1 MKTTKKLLAL
11 LLALVML
18 MSVIPMGA
26 FAVGADE
33 TVETTAATEADS
45 SPDETTE
52 VTEEPEATTE
62 PTAEATTE
70 ATEEPTEETTDPT
83 ETTEIALFADE
94 PAEDEGRGVEYVSPR
109 DTSGDPLYKIL
120 HIDAGRKYTSLATL
134 KTMVDYVAINGMN
147 QIDLYLSDN
156 QGLRFGVTDS
166 EGNFII
172 SANGTTYNL
181 ANALGYY
188 DNSAAEPSKAT
199 DKIDKW
205 LSPAEMK
212 DLIIYAAAK
221 GVDIVPSINMPGHM
235 AAILQ
240 GSGDARI
247 SAFGKTFYSQ
257 SESTHYSNESLD
269 MGNKAAVNFA
279 LALLDAYC
287 SYFRG
292 ITDDEGNR
300 LVKYFSIAADEYGQ
314 DLEHFAWGGE
324 GFGTAYMNAK
334 GEYGDLVQ
342 FLNRAGN
349 VIKSYGMTPRAFNDA
364 FLSDY
369 NTDAKALGLNTDYQ
383 LYYWGGGWG
392 GMKNADPDVLSSN
405 GFKVINCNSNYYYIC
420 CHARPYGSYYDTV
433 EAIRNNPFEL
443 KTFATGTVSF
453 TPAGAMYCI
462 WCDHCTGGASHE
474 TDISTSAMEVMA
486 EWAACLSATPDVN
499 YEYVEKVDDTGVK
512 IGAAGLSDI
521 AVDKLDDPT
530 ILAAAEGKV
539 LTYSVQM
546 LNAQRDYTGS
556 YRISLPIPDGW
567 DAAKVRGFTVGELA
581 ATMSADNEATLP
593 VREAS
598 GNVKDGYYVLDVD
611 TPYAAVGIYEAADA
625 PEGQEVVNITLNVGD
640 TYDLGTL
647 EGDFRDTAHGYDSV
661 VEVEQ
666 TADFVPEVPGTPE
679 IPGTPAEDAV
689 PPTKIDMSDFVSG
702 GTYLIGD
709 GNGNYMTFL
718 YGSCSNTKDYL
729 DAIQWTVT
737 RNSDGT
743 YSFSTTNGYL
753 KFKEW
758 NSPSIS
764 TEAGD
769 GTYFTRTD
777 DGFTAYAKNWNNE
790 EIPYTLKFAGSNWN
804 FANSN
809 TSGTPAVLFTPG
821 KAAIPAG
828 PSTPA
833 VPGTPAK
840 TSLKLVATGAGTTS
854 VTIGNTTY
862 NVTVIAN
869 VSDGYCEEHD
879 ITASGH
885 GVNGLIC
892 EENTS
897 VTSINGYEN
906 IGDVK
911 ITGYSLTPTVDDA
924 VYKGEVQVKMP
935 VPADW
940 TDQGG
945 IIQAFLKQNN
955 GTAVAIPVTI
965 EGDYATYTVPGG
977 TVSGLFKL
985 PAGYYTKEV
994 NILMGNNSTVTR
1006 IQQGAYTTK
1015 DVYYCDNKNLVSV
1028 TAEVTSPYIPAVP
1041 AGVVSAIEVGK
1052 DYYITDGNG
1061 NYLTV
1066 VNGRMENTTDPDKAA
1081 KWNCHSTDSGTYRLI
1096 SGGYNLNN
1104 TGSGFFIST
1113 DGGASW
1119 WSPYVDPELGL
1130 YKNGQYL
1137 VFKDGAWTTSTD
1149 STGHSIVYGTGSDA
1163 VPAKSTVTI
1172 TSHDQ
1177 TGTTSVIVGTVK
1189 YNITIADKSLVD
1201 NKVRIHSMI
1210 TNDLV
1215 LIGGSDASPV
1225 CHVDVNAAMPG
1236 VNTEEG
1242 IDITKLF
1249 PTNAVRKE
1257 DKMVFWKMTWLPYGN
1272 HQGTETGSPYL
1283 VGEYEGGIAGQV
1295 GTMTGYENRV
1305 DFTRLRYY
1313 EGKWEFYLDAEL
1325 DAWNTTQKWGED
1337 TNGDG
1342 TITADEFEGWYPVDP
1357 TDADLSVM
1365 PGVDAGKGQIVAYYL
1380 QVTDVTREVIT
1391 NVADWGPAIDDSRN
1405 VGYGANYVL
1414 LDFAVRYEDGV
1425 RNPDE
1430 IGTFPYS
1437 EGSYN
1442 SNGVKYTTDKTM
1454 GFHCTEGWGDVEKR
1468 DDGTLW
1474 RKINTIMATTDKIDD
1489 YEIYMITTTES
1500 GESKQLSTVD
1510 MSQNKRSSDGTG
1522 GYDYDTKT
1530 ETVVWLK
1537 DENVR
1542 YNTEEIQLGDN
1553 VAYGYRENG
1562 THTSGVPMVNSI
1574 TIQNE
1579 HAVLVTYYVRYV
1591 GNTSDDLRVH
1601 YINRT
1606 LNDIEFYN
1614 YSIHVKAGTLFD
1626 ETFARTDNEYGL
1638 TGNTVINYYD
1648 VIQTV
1653 QGDPRSILDVSSFYR
1668 STKLTLVEVRRSDDG
1683 KDLYLYYDTNN
1694 AKDMVVDFGLPVE
1707 ITKDSLQL
1715 TLDSD
1720 EVVSFIGAIDGTN
1733 SELVKGQYYVQKGDY
1748 GYFFT
1753 NLTDNGRCYYIP
1765 TDVMRGTESMRMAVT
1780 TNKTTTT
1787 NPHRYVMSVFPATT
1801 VYYEE
1806 YFAKYEGTWTGNTE
1820 KPAMSVD
1827 YVSQYIGNQQS
1838 AYPGMTDAYNYGY
1851 DGIYDTAAKTQAV
1864 TTTPGSR
1871 ATFEFTGNGFEVY
1884 ADCTTSTGTVMV
1896 ALYKV
1901 DGQTEKMKSVYMVDT
1916 VRKDGDST
1924 LTTYEGESQNTPIV
1938 SVRDLAYGDYKVVMI
1953 LTNYTNTAKF
1963 VFDGFRVFNTMDSA
1977 IDEKVYDKDAESR
1990 PEFVEVRDCVLFAK
2004 LPNKDAIDES
2014 SVYINQIAEG
2024 VSSQVYTLKG
2034 DQKVVAVLMAEGDK
2048 AVTEANVMDYLD
2060 NGTKNEVYVRPGQ
2073 SLVITLPSE
2082 DVAAKT
2088 QIGMKTLTGTTT
2100 YGNKTISQTNMYY
2113 EGMNNGATITIS
2125 NPSGAPI
2132 ISITDLKI
2140 PGGIPADSTADTQSL
2155 QSGVQQALLWMGYK
2169 EEPKPTEPEVTEP
2182 EVTEPKTTEPA
2193 PTEPKVTEP
2202 KPTEPA
2208 LTEPKVTE
2216 PKPTEPTPTEPKA
2229 TEPKPTESVS
2239 TEPQVTEPKPTEPE
2253 VTEPKPT
2260 EPGNGN
2266 PGDTYVSGK
2275 AYHRGDTVVFNGKTY
2290 RAKWWTRGE
2299 NPETS
2304 QVWELVDDGNQTAA
2318 PAFWSPFKIYTAGMQ
2333 VTYKGH
2339 VYEAKW
2345 WTIGLAP
2352 GKGWWSAW
2360 KQIS

>member
-18 MSVIPMGA
+18 MSAMPMGA
-26 FAVGADE
+26 FAVEADE

-45 SPDETTE
+45 SPNETTE

-70 ATEEPTEETTDPT
+70 ATEEPAEETTDPT

-134 KTMVDYVAINGMN
+134 KTMVDYVAVNGMN

-247 SAFGKTFYSQ
+247 SAFGKTFWSQ

-269 MGNKAAVNFA
+269 MGNVEAVNFA

-292 ITDDEGNR
+292 ITDDEGNQ

-453 TPAGAMYCI
+453 APAGAMYCI

-556 YRISLPIPDGW
+556 YRISLPIPEGW
-567 DAAKVRGFTVGELA
+567 NAAKVRGFTVGELA

-598 GNVKDGYYVLDVD
+598 GNVKGDYYVLDVD

-625 PEGQEVVNITLNVGD
+625 AEEQDVVNVTLHVGD

-647 EGDFRDTAHGYDSV
+647 TGDYREFAEAY
-661 VEVEQ
+661 EVFKIEQ
-666 TADFVPEVPGTPE
+666 TGFTDAVA
-679 IPGTPAEDAV
+679 GTPAVNPAAA
-689 PPTKIDMSDFVSG
+689 DMGTLDSG
-702 GTYLIGD
+702 ESYLISD
-709 GNGNYMTFL
+709 GNGNYLSIDVGNSVTIANSTDPMTAARW
-718 YGSCSNTKDYL
+718 KV
-729 DAIQWTVT
+729 TV
-737 RNSDGT
+737 NSDGT
-743 YSFSTTNGYL
+743 YSFSTSYVQWGSTHTACLALQTWSPYVLVTGSTATNFTYNSESGFYTHLTNHELNNDFYL
-753 KFKEW
+753 EY
-758 NSPSIS
+758 
-764 TEAGD
+764 T
-769 GTYFTRTD
+769 GTSWALTKD
-777 DGFTAYAKNWNNE
+777 AVS
-790 EIPYTLKFAGSNWN
+790 GS
-804 FANSN
+804 A
-809 TSGTPAVLFTPG
+809 AAIYTPG
-821 KAAIPAG
+821 TEG
-828 PSTPA
+828 T
-833 VPGTPAK
+833 PGTPA
-840 TSLKLVATGAGTTS
+840 TTTLLLTATKAGTAS
-854 VTIGNTTY
+854 VTMGSTTY
-862 NVTVIAN
+862 NVTVIAGI
-869 VSDGYCEEHD
+869 SSAACTEHD
-879 ITASGH
+879 ITVSGH
-885 GVNGLIC
+885 GVNGLTC
-892 EENTS
+892 AADSS
-897 VTSINGYEN
+897 VTSIAGYESVT
-906 IGDVK
+906 GVK

-940 TDQGG
+940 TAEGG
-945 IIQAFLKQNN
+945 VIQAFLKQDT
-955 GTAVAIPVTI
+955 GTVAIPVTI
-965 EGDYATYTVPGG
+965 ENGYATYTVPGG
-977 TVSGLFKL
+977 TISGLFKL

-994 NILMGNNSTVTR
+994 NILMGNDSTVTR
-1006 IQQGAYTTK
+1006 IQQGAYTDK

-1113 DGGASW
+1113 DGGANW
-1119 WSPYVDPELGL
+1119 WSPYFDPELGL

-1137 VFKDGAWTTSTD
+1137 VFKDGAWTTSAD

-1683 KDLYLYYDTNN
+1683 KDLYLYYDTDN

-1720 EVVSFIGAIDGTN
+1720 EVISFIGAIDETD

-1780 TNKTTTT
+1780 TNKMTAT

-1938 SVRDLAYGDYKVVMI
+1938 SVRDLEYGSYKVVMI
-1953 LTNYTNTAKF
+1953 LTNYTTTNF
-1963 VFDGFRVFNTMDSA
+1963 VFDGFRVFNTMGST

-1990 PEFVEVRDCVLFAK
+1990 PEFVEVRDTVLVAN
-2004 LPNKDAIDES
+2004 LPSKDAINKD
-2014 SVYINQIAEG
+2014 SVYIDQIAEG
-2024 VSSQVYTLKG
+2024 VSSQVYTLKSN
-2034 DQKVVAVLMAEGDK
+2034 QKVAAVLMTEGDND
-2048 AVTEANVMDYLD
+2048 VTEAVVTDYLD

-2140 PGGIPADSTADTQSL
+2140 PGGITADSTADTQSL

-2182 EVTEPKTTEPA
+2182 EVTEPKTTEPT
-2193 PTEPKVTEP
+2193 PTEPKATEP

-2208 LTEPKVTE
+2208 PTEPKVTE
-2216 PKPTEPTPTEPKA
+2216 PKPTEPTPTEPQV
-2229 TEPKPTESVS
+2229 TEPKPTES
-2239 TEPQVTEPKPTEPE
+2239 TPTEPE

>member
-18 MSVIPMGA
+18 MSVVPMGV
-26 FAVGADE
+26 FAAEVNGLAE
-33 TVETTAATEADS
+33 TSTATEADTT
-45 SPDETTE
+45 PDETTE
-52 VTEEPEATTE
+52 ATEEPEATTE
-62 PTAEATTE
+62 PTVEATTE
-70 ATEEPTEETTDPT
+70 ATEEPVEETTDPT
-83 ETTEIALFADE
+83 ESTEIALLMMDDE
-94 PAEDEGRGVEYVSPR
+94 PVDENLGKEYVYPR

-120 HIDAGRKYTSLATL
+120 HIDAGRKYTSLASL

-166 EGNFII
+166 NGKFII
-172 SANGTTYNL
+172 SANGTTYDL
-181 ANALGYY
+181 TPALGYY
-188 DNSAAEPSKAT
+188 DNSAAEPSKST
-199 DKIDKW
+199 DKINNW

-212 DLIIYAAAK
+212 ELILYAAAK

-240 GSGDARI
+240 GSGDERI
-247 SAFGKTFYSQ
+247 SAFGKTFWSQ

-269 MGNKAAVNFA
+269 MGNVEAVNFA

-287 SYFRG
+287 SYFYG
-292 ITDDEGNR
+292 ITDANGNP

-314 DLEHFAWGGE
+314 DLEHFAWGGS
-324 GFGTAYMNAK
+324 GFGTAYMNANGK
-334 GEYGDLVQ
+334 YDDLVQ

-364 FLSDY
+364 FLSDG
-369 NTDAKALGLNTDYQ
+369 NTNAAALGLDTDYQ

-392 GMKNADPDVLSSN
+392 GMKNADPDVLNDN

-420 CHARPYGSYYDTV
+420 CHGGHYGSYIDTV

-443 KTFATGTVSF
+443 KTFATGAVSF
-453 TPAGAMYCI
+453 NPAGAMFCI

-474 TDISTSAMEVMA
+474 TDVTGNAMEVMA
-486 EWAACLSATPDVN
+486 EWAACLSAVPDEN
-499 YEYVEKVDDTGVK
+499 YEYVEKADATGVK
-512 IGAAGLSDI
+512 VGAAGLSEI
-521 AVDKLDDPT
+521 AVDKLDTNPT
-530 ILAAAEGKV
+530 ILAAAAGKV
-539 LTYSVQM
+539 QTYSVQM

-556 YRISLPIPDGW
+556 YRVFLPIPDGW
-567 DAAKVRGFTVGELA
+567 NAAKVRGFTVGELVA
-581 ATMSADNEATLP
+581 VMSADNEATLP
-593 VREAS
+593 VREAN

-625 PEGQEVVNITLNVGD
+625 AEGQKVVNITLNVGD

-647 EGDFRDTAHGYDSV
+647 TGDYRAFAKAYGAFKI
-661 VEVEQ
+661 EQ
-666 TADFVPEVPGTPE
+666 TSFTDAVA
-679 IPGTPAEDAV
+679 GTPAVA
-689 PPTKIDMSDFVSG
+689 PTAADMGALVSG
-702 GTYLIGD
+702 ESYLISD
-709 GNGNYMTFL
+709 GNGNYLSFTAPSTITNSADPL
-718 YGSCSNTKDYL
+718 TATK
-729 DAIQWTVT
+729 WKVTV
-737 RNSDGT
+737 NSDGT
-743 YSFSTTNGYL
+743 YSFSTSYVQWGSTSTAYL
-753 KFKEW
+753 ALQTYNPYVLVTTSAAANLTYESGSGFRIHLKNWERDNDYYLEYTGSSWAFTMDTVSGSAAAIYTPGTEGT
-758 NSPSIS
+758 PDVPATTTLRLTA
-764 TEAGD
+764 TEAG
-769 GTYFTRTD
+769 
-777 DGFTAYAKNWNNE
+777 TA
-790 EIPYTLKFAGSNWN
+790 
-804 FANSN
+804 
-809 TSGTPAVLFTPG
+809 
-821 KAAIPAG
+821 
-828 PSTPA
+828 
-833 VPGTPAK
+833 
-840 TSLKLVATGAGTTS
+840 S
-854 VTIGNTTY
+854 VTIDNTTY
-862 NVTVIAN
+862 NVTVVAA
-869 VSDGYCEEHD
+869 VTSARCEEHY
-879 ITASGH
+879 ITVSGH
-885 GVNGLIC
+885 GVDGLTC
-892 EENTS
+892 AADSS
-897 VTSINGYEN
+897 VTSVAGYESVT
-906 IGDVK
+906 GVK
-911 ITGYSLTPTVDDA
+911 ITGYSLTPTVDNA
-924 VYKGEVQVKMP
+924 AYKGEVQVKMP

-940 TDQGG
+940 LTEGG
-945 IIQAFLKQNN
+945 VIQAFLKQDA
-955 GTAVAIPVTI
+955 GTAAIPVTI
-965 EGDYATYTVPGG
+965 ENGYATYTVPGG

-985 PAGYYTKEV
+985 PAGYFTKEV
-994 NILMGNNSTVTR
+994 NVLMGDNSTVTR
-1006 IQQGAYTTK
+1006 LQQGTYTDK
-1015 DVYYCDNKNLVSV
+1015 DVYYCDDKGFV
-1028 TAEVTSPYIPAVP
+1028 TVTSEVTSPYVP
-1041 AGVVSAIEVGK
+1041 ALPAGIVSAINVG
-1052 DYYITDGNG
+1052 DNYVITDGNG
-1061 NYLTV
+1061 NYLTIE
-1066 VNGRMENTTDPDKAA
+1066 NGQMANTNDPDKAA

-1113 DGGASW
+1113 DGGANW
-1119 WSPYVDPELGL
+1119 WSPYFDPELGL

-1137 VFKDGAWTTSTD
+1137 VFKDGAWTTSAD

-1249 PTNAVRKE
+1249 PTNAVRK
-1257 DKMVFWKMTWLPYGN
+1257 DDRMVFWKMTWLPSGY
-1272 HQGTETGSPYL
+1272 HQGTESGSPYL
-1283 VGEYEGGIAGQV
+1283 TGDYEGGIAGQT
-1295 GTMTGYENRV
+1295 GTMTGYASRV

-1313 EGKWEFYLDAEL
+1313 EGRWEFYLDAEL
-1325 DAWNTTQKWGED
+1325 DAWDTGAKWGKD
-1337 TNGDG
+1337 KNGDG
-1342 TITADEFEGWYPVDP
+1342 VITAEESQGWYPVNP
-1357 TDADLSVM
+1357 TEAECTELNMSGIV
-1365 PGVDAGKGQIVAYYL
+1365 AGEGQIVAYYL

-1405 VGYGANYVL
+1405 IGYGKNYVL

-1425 RNPDE
+1425 RNPNE
-1430 IGTFPYS
+1430 TGTFPYS

-1442 SNGVKYTTDKTM
+1442 TAGEKYTTDKTM

-1474 RKINTIMATTDKIDD
+1474 RKINTIMATTDKIDG
-1489 YEIYMITTTES
+1489 YEIYMITTTRSDET
-1500 GESKQLSTVD
+1500 KQLSDVD
-1510 MSQNKRSSDGTG
+1510 MSQNKRSSDGSG

-1542 YNTEEIQLGDN
+1542 YNTEEFLLDEN

-1562 THTSGVPMVNSI
+1562 THTSGVPLVDSV

-1591 GNTSDDLRVH
+1591 GNTEDALHVH
-1601 YINRT
+1601 YINRS
-1606 LNDIEFYN
+1606 LNNIEFYN
-1614 YSIHVKAGTLFD
+1614 YGIRVKSGTLFD
-1626 ETFARTDNEYGL
+1626 TTFARTDNEYGL
-1638 TGNTVINYYD
+1638 TGNTVVNYYD
-1648 VIQTV
+1648 VTQTV
-1653 QGDPRSILDVSSFYR
+1653 QGDPREILDVPSFYR
-1668 STKLTLVEVRRSDDG
+1668 STKLTLVEVRRSEDG
-1683 KDLYLYYDTNN
+1683 KDLYLYYDTDN

-1707 ITKDSLQL
+1707 ITEKSLQL
-1715 TLDSD
+1715 ELNQDETLRY
-1720 EVVSFIGAIDGTN
+1720 ITAIDGT
-1733 SELVKGQYYVQKGDY
+1733 ETETVQGKYYVQKAEY
-1748 GYFFT
+1748 GYFY
-1753 NLTDNGRCYYIP
+1753 TDLATGQCYYIP
-1765 TDVMRGTESMRMAVT
+1765 FTVMRGTESMRMAVT
-1780 TNKTTTT
+1780 TDKTTSS

-1806 YFAKYEGTWTGNTE
+1806 YFAKYEGTWTGNTTRPDMGE
-1820 KPAMSVD
+1820 N
-1827 YVSQYIGNQQS
+1827 YVGQYMGQQQG

-1851 DGIYDTAAKTQAV
+1851 DTVYGGDAKTEAA
-1864 TTTPGSR
+1864 TTTPGSK
-1871 ATFEFTGNGFEVY
+1871 ATFEFTGNGFEIY

-1901 DGQTEKMKSVYMVDT
+1901 DGQTEKMKSMYMVNT
-1916 VRKDGDST
+1916 VRQSGESA
-1924 LTTYEGESQNTPIV
+1924 LTQYEGESHNTPIV
-1938 SVRDLAYGDYKVVMI
+1938 SVRDLEYGDYKVVMV
-1953 LTNYTNTAKF
+1953 LTNYSAANF

-1977 IDEKVYDKDAESR
+1977 IDGKVYDKDAESK
-1990 PEFVEVRDCVLFAK
+1990 PEFVEVRDNVLVAN
-2004 LPNKDAIDES
+2004 LPNKDAIDEK

-2024 VSSQVYTLKG
+2024 VSGQVYTLKG
-2034 DQKVVAVLMAEGDK
+2034 DQKVTAVLMTEGGAALKD
-2048 AVTEANVMDYLD
+2048 ADVTDYLD

-2073 SLVITLPSE
+2073 YLLITLPSE
-2082 DVAAKT
+2082 EIAAKT
-2088 QIGMKTLTGTTT
+2088 QIGLKTLTGTATLGT
-2100 YGNKTISQTNMYY
+2100 KTISQTNMYY
-2113 EGMNNGATITIS
+2113 EGMNDGATIKIQ
-2125 NPSGAPI
+2125 NPGGTASI
-2132 ISITDLKI
+2132 ISVTDLKV

-2155 QSGVQQALLWMGYK
+2155 QSGVRQALLWMGYK
-2169 EEPKPTEPEVTEP
+2169 EEPQPTEPEPTEPEVTEP
-2182 EVTEPKTTEPA
+2182 KVTEPVT
-2193 PTEPKVTEP
+2193 TEP

-2208 LTEPKVTE
+2208 
-2216 PKPTEPTPTEPKA
+2216 PTEPKA
-2229 TEPKPTESVS
+2229 TEPKPTE
-2239 TEPQVTEPKPTEPE
+2239 PAPTEPKATEPKPTEPVPTEPE

-2260 EPGNGN
+2260 EPSTVV
-2266 PGDTYVSGK
+2266 PGDTYVSDK

-2318 PAFWSPFKIYTAGMQ
+2318 PAAWSPFKIYTAGMQ
-2333 VTYKGH
+2333 VTYKGR